1 MIIIIGIGSGIGRH
15 LFDHFIEQGETVK
28 AGSRSIN
35 NKINDGVTL
44 EPIDVCNEASVA
56 KFFEL
61 KDSDSI
67 KGLVY
72 SAGITIPPS
81 DLTAFDRD
89 KFMDVLDTNVI
100 GFATVMKHALPHMAD
115 KGARIVAIGSM
126 ACRSP
131 SLYSGFEYTSS
142 KHALAGVVRHLA
154 RDLAQK
160 NILVNCVH
168 PGPVDTPMLRTYK
181 CEQDILEI
189 EKNIPTHKLTTMS
202 DIVSAVSFLL
212 SPQNMNITGAGIDVN
227 GGQVTTC

>member
-15 LFDHFIEQGETVK
+15 LADHFIEQGETVK

-35 NKINDGVTL
+35 NEINNGVTL
-44 EPIDVCNEASVA
+44 ASIDVCNEASVT

-61 KDSDSI
+61 KDNDAI

-72 SAGITIPPS
+72 CAGITVPPS

-89 KFMDVLDTNVI
+89 KFKDILETNVV

-115 KGARIVAIGSM
+115 QGARVVAIGSM
-126 ACRSP
+126 AYRSP

-142 KHALAGVVRHLA
+142 KHALSGVVRHLA
-154 RDLAQK
+154 RDLAPK

-168 PGPVDTPMLRTYK
+168 PGPVDTPMLRAHK
-181 CEQDILEI
+181 DEDEILEI
-189 EKNIPTHKLTTMS
+189 KQNIPTQRLTTMN
-202 DIVSAVSFLL
+202 DVVSAVSFLL
-212 SPQNMNITGAGIDVN
+212 SSQNMNITGAGVDVN
-227 GGQVTTC
+227 GGQITTG